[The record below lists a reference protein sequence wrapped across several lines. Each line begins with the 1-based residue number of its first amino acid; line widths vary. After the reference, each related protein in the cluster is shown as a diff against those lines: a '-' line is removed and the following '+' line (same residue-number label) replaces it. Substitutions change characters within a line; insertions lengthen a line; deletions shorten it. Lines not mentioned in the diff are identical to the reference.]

1 MEETFMIAYIN
12 GIRVEGTPE
21 EIERFRQLSTQTVK
35 KSNTRLI
42 GDPYGVYDK
51 DGNWDGD
58 L

>member
-1 MEETFMIAYIN
+1 MVAYVN

-21 EIERFRQLSTQTVK
+21 EIERFRQLSNNN
-35 KSNTRLI
+35 SNTNKRPI

>member
-1 MEETFMIAYIN
+1 MVAYIN
-12 GIRVEGTPE
+12 GVRVEGTPE

-35 KSNTRLI
+35 KSNTRPI
-42 GDPYGVYDK
+42 SDPYGVYDK